1 MEMKINNL
9 FIKALHNRSQVLKK
23 RLLCVSLMFLTLL
36 IFQTSFAASPDSLYN
51 KASELY
57 KSSAYEDAIVLY
69 RQIDSLGYVSSDL
82 YYNTANAF
90 FRSNKLGKARLYY
103 EKALKLNPADE
114 DIKNN
119 LKFTET
125 FLTDRFEEVPVLF
138 FVRWY
143 QDLVS
148 LFNSN
153 DWAKLSILTFFLSL
167 SGFLLYVFVHG
178 NFLRR
183 VGFYLGITAILIAVL
198 SLFFSIQQN
207 RESNAA
213 IIMSPS
219 VNVKSAPR
227 SSGKDLF
234 ILHEG
239 AKVWVNSELD
249 DWKEIRISDGRK
261 GWAPAGIIE
270 LI

>member
-1 MEMKINNL
+1 METKNL
-9 FIKALHNRSQVLKK
+9 SVKAWLKGSQLLKK
-23 RLLCVSLMFLTLL
+23 GSLSVLLMFLCLVIL
-36 IFQTSFAASPDSLYN
+36 PLTSAASPDSLYS
-51 KASELY
+51 KANELY
-57 KSSAYEDAIVLY
+57 KNSDFEEAISLY

-82 YYNTANAF
+82 YYNTANAY

-103 EKALKLNPADE
+103 EKALKLNPSDE
-114 DIKNN
+114 DIRNN
-119 LKFTET
+119 LNFTET
-125 FLTDRFEEVPVLF
+125 FLADKFEEVPVLF

-148 LFNSN
+148 LLNSN
-153 DWAKLSILTFFLSL
+153 NWAKLSILFFLFSL
-167 SGFLLYVFVHG
+167 TGFILYVFIHRNVI
-178 NFLRR
+178 RR
-183 VGFYLGITAILIAVL
+183 SGFYLGIITILFAGL

-213 IIMSPS
+213 IIMNPS

-239 AKVWVNSELD
+239 AKVWVNSELEE
-249 DWKEIRISDGRK
+249 WKEIRISDGRK
-261 GWAPAGIIE
+261 GWVPAGTIE